1 MLSMKKIIMMAA
13 AAALMVSC
21 GGGGGNRGGLPNF
34 GDNEFPVR
42 TIEGQTAA
50 MQTTY
55 PAAVKGV
62 QDVEIRPKTSGFL
75 TQICVKEGQTVGAGQ
90 LLFVI
95 DNATQQAAVRQAQ
108 AAVNTAQAQLNTSKL
123 TYESNKDLFEKNIIG
138 QFEMSAT
145 ENTYA
150 TAQAALAQA
159 EAGLATAKE
168 ALSFCYVKSP
178 AAGVVGTI
186 PFKVGALVSA
196 SSPQPLT
203 TVANISSME
212 VYFSL
217 PEAVVLGMT
226 KEAGNLNAAIQR
238 LPDVKLQLKDGSI
251 YNHPGKVTKASGVI
265 DAATGTVQFI
275 ARFENP
281 DRLLQSGA
289 SASVVIPHEAENAV
303 IIPQSVVMQVQDK
316 KFVYLVGQ
324 DNKVTYTEITVDPQD
339 DGNNFIVTGG
349 LQVGDRYVTN
359 GITKLTDGQEIVP
372 ISEAQY
378 EKKISD
384 AIKLS
389 ENQSSAKGFI
399 NMMSGKK

>member
-1 MLSMKKIIMMAA
+1 MKSRKFLLLAA
-13 AAALMVSC
+13 TVALLVSC
-21 GGGGGNRGGLPNF
+21 GGKGGGMKF
-34 GDNEFPVR
+34 GDDEYPVS
-42 TIEGQTAA
+42 TVEGKSAA

-55 PAAVKGV
+55 PASIKGV

-75 TQICVKEGQTVGAGQ
+75 TQICVKEGQNVGAGQ

-108 AAVNTAQAQLNTSKL
+108 AAVNTAQAQLNTAKL
-123 TYESNKDLFEKNIIG
+123 TYESNQNLFEKNIIG
-138 QFEMSAT
+138 QFEMTAS
-145 ENTYA
+145 ENSYA

-178 AAGVVGTI
+178 AAGVVGSI

-217 PEAVVLGMT
+217 PEAVVLGMM
-226 KEAGNLNAAIQR
+226 KDAGNMTAALQQ
-238 LPDVKLQLKDGSI
+238 LPDVKLLLKDGSI
-251 YNHPGKVTKASGVI
+251 YNHPGKVTKASGVVE
-265 DAATGTVQFI
+265 AATGTVQLI

-281 DRLLQSGA
+281 ERLLQSGA
-289 SASVVIPHEAENAV
+289 SGSIIVPFEAENAV
-303 IIPQSVVMQVQDK
+303 IIPQSVVSEVQDK
-316 KFVYLVGQ
+316 KFIYVVNK
-324 DNKVTYTEITVDPQD
+324 DNKVAYTEITVDPQN
-339 DGNNFIVTGG
+339 DGNNYIVTSG
-349 LQVGDRYVTN
+349 LQVGDRYVTH

-372 ISEAQY
+372 ITEEEY
-378 EKKISD
+378 NKKISD
-384 AIKLS
+384 AAQLGA
-389 ENQSSAKGFI
+389 EQGSAKGFI
-399 NMMSGKK
+399 DAMSGKK

>member
-1 MLSMKKIIMMAA
+1 MEAIEAILTRRSTRNYQPDAVEPDKLDTILAA
-13 AAALMVSC
+13 ARQAPS
-21 GGGGGNRGGLPNF
+21 GGNNQTNHFLVIRNKEVLQ
-34 GDNEFPVR
+34 
-42 TIEGQTAA
+42 TLIELTQTAF
-50 MQTTY
+50 
-55 PAAVKGV
+55 
-62 QDVEIRPKTSGFL
+62 S
-75 TQICVKEGQTVGAGQ
+75 
-90 LLFVI
+90 
-95 DNATQQAAVRQAQ
+95 
-108 AAVNTAQAQLNTSKL
+108 
-123 TYESNKDLFEKNIIG
+123 
-138 QFEMSAT
+138 EMEAT